1 MTCGCLLCL
10 CHCIWL
16 HRSHWSSPLSEKAN
30 ADKLRWNVPS
40 YRGSWKILKASST
53 TCQVT
58 SDINVH
64 CFGAAARAARCELK
78 DLSCKNGCTRKP
90 LLLVVP
96 LIYEFRASP
105 SGTYIWIH
113 LIVADATIHRHT
125 YIRDHPSMYMFVYL
139 LLSGTRYLQPDI
151 RMSQVLCLRPSFRK
165 RILGNLDRTANHSA
179 YFYKV
184 HNISG
189 VSLSWLS
196 HLSHLSHLR
205 HCNRVMCLPAFPGMK
220 PR

>member
-1 MTCGCLLCL
+1 M
-10 CHCIWL
+10 
-16 HRSHWSSPLSEKAN
+16 
-30 ADKLRWNVPS
+30 
-40 YRGSWKILKASST
+40 KASST

-78 DLSCKNGCTRKP
+78 DLSCKNGCTHKP

-96 LIYEFRASP
+96 LVYEFRASP
-105 SGTYIWIH
+105 RYLH
-113 LIVADATIHRHT
+113 LIQVVADATVHRHT
-125 YIRDHPSMYMFVYL
+125 YIRDHPSIYMFVYL

-184 HNISG
+184 HNISR
-189 VSLSWLS
+189 VSLS
-196 HLSHLSHLR
+196 
-205 HCNRVMCLPAFPGMK
+205 
-220 PR
+220 